1 MITLFVESSLS
12 TQQCLDFIRSDK
24 LTCFFR
30 WQMKIEESYQS
41 NQSINSGL
49 WCLAESYND
58 ILVRNGV
65 HRVAVR
71 ACQTFPNNPKLQA
84 AALSCLANLSEDP
97 HSQTIFNGR
106 VMVLNSTSIYSD
118 VAHFLKYWSSEAAHF
133 PYNRD
138 VCLVISLKSSSP
150 ASVFK
155 QM

>member
-1 MITLFVESSLS
+1 ML
-12 TQQCLDFIRSDK
+12 
-24 LTCFFR
+24 
-30 WQMKIEESYQS
+30 
-41 NQSINSGL
+41 GL

-71 ACQTFPNNPKLQA
+71 ACHTFPNNPKLQA

-118 VAHFLKYWSSEAAHF
+118 VAHFFEILEFRSSTF
-133 PYNRD
+133 S
-138 VCLVISLKSSSP
+138 I
-150 ASVFK
+150 
-155 QM
+155 